1 VQNPQFFRKISS
13 KDCSLWAY
21 RQFKFSS
28 ERCGRCKGIKNQ
40 KKKRRHIT
48 PAKTAVYGHTGNS
61 NLAARDVE
69 GARASRTKKKEKA
82 HYRA

>member
-1 VQNPQFFRKISS
+1 MWKVQGHQ
-13 KDCSLWAY
+13 
-21 RQFKFSS
+21 
-28 ERCGRCKGIKNQ
+28 EQ

-69 GARASRTKKKEKA
+69 GARASRTKKKRRHITGHEKQIC
-82 HYRA
+82 